1 MRTREDGRPMGGGPG
16 KSRQVRLAVYQNES
30 LARLA
35 EQRLNQQ
42 CIGCVV
48 RSLVAGS
55 GALGLPTNV
64 PHALYVLA
72 EEEMRAREV
81 LNIPPAE
88 IAEREG
94 RPSHP
99 RRVSTPAVAVLVV
112 TAGAALILGIGIAYT
127 WVLG

>member
-1 MRTREDGRPMGGGPG
+1 MKEEGSPMGGGPNM
-16 KSRQVRLAVYQNES
+16 SRQVRLTVYQNES

-42 CIGCVV
+42 LIGCVV
-48 RSLVAGS
+48 RSLGAGS
-55 GALGLPTNV
+55 GGLGVATNL

-88 IAEREG
+88 IAEREP
-94 RPSHP
+94 RPVRP
-99 RRVSTPAVAVLVV
+99 RRVPTPAIVGLVLVA
-112 TAGAALILGIGIAYT
+112 AGVLILGIQAAYIR
-127 WVLG
+127 VAG

>member
-1 MRTREDGRPMGGGPG
+1 VEEEGSPMGGGPNM
-16 KSRQVRLAVYQNES
+16 SRQVRLTVYQNES

-42 CIGCVV
+42 LIGCVV
-48 RSLVAGS
+48 RSLGAGS
-55 GALGLPTNV
+55 GGLGVATNL

-88 IAEREG
+88 IAERET
-94 RPSHP
+94 RPAP
-99 RRVSTPAVAVLVV
+99 PLRAPGLTVVGLLVIAAAV
-112 TAGAALILGIGIAYT
+112 LILGIQVFYT
-127 WVLG
+127 RILS

>member
-1 MRTREDGRPMGGGPG
+1 MGGAPG

-42 CIGCVV
+42 LIGCVV

-94 RPSHP
+94 RPAHL